1 MMHAAD
7 TVIVMHHHQLT
18 EMTERV
24 PHLTGE
30 NLLKYKLI
38 HVQLTKKVP
47 QYRYPLYFL
56 RNWR

>member
-1 MMHAAD
+1 MQL
-7 TVIVMHHHQLT
+7 IVMHHHQLT

-30 NLLKYKLI
+30 NVLKYKLI